1 MATTTSSE
9 EIVEL
14 EAGVSISLPVG
25 TSFQFRA
32 HTPHALEL
40 VIATVP
46 AWPGE
51 DEALRVDGVW
61 D

>member
-1 MATTTSSE
+1 M
-9 EIVEL
+9 EL